1 MLGIMF
7 QKVLSKKW
15 MFLCLLLGSVLL
27 VATLVSFPMY
37 QSAVFDRLLR
47 DEFHTDYAESGVW
60 PAALK
65 LEAESQFMSHD
76 PILKAEEIMAGVS
89 DTLGVETKENIQFYY
104 SEQPVR
110 LNSGRTDAR
119 THNMSVAFLSDLTEH
134 VTMLSGEMY
143 SESGISPEG
152 SLEVIISQNMM
163 VERNLL
169 TGDVLSLMAVRNGLN
184 SYVTVTIKGIFK
196 PNENDPYWDIGTD
209 ELSNAMLMPETTFR
223 NVFMGKAEGNYNVFN
238 CIYAYQFEYE
248 KLEAS
253 QASHILEA
261 LKTLEEE
268 GCQGETVRRLMETFQ
283 TEKELISAT
292 LFVLEMPVLALLM
305 AFLIMVSRQMYELE
319 KNEISVIKSR
329 GSSGSQIFRLYLYQ
343 SVFLTASGVLFG
355 FPLGILFVQG
365 LGSASNFLEFGL
377 HRNLEIKY
385 SLTVWM
391 YLAAAA
397 VITVFIM
404 TFPAIQHSRVSIV
417 NLKQNRAVRKRSW
430 WERFFLDFV
439 CLAVGIYGYYN
450 YSHNQTALEE
460 NVLTGRAIDP
470 LLYVSSALFI
480 VGLGLLFLRLQ
491 PLIVKLIY
499 ILGQR
504 FWHPASHASFIES
517 QRNGRKQQFIMLF
530 LILTVSLGIFYAT
543 TARTILQNAQN
554 NIAYLDGV
562 DVIVKENWEN
572 NAAAVINYKSHGM
585 DLPLNYTEPDPLKYY
600 SLGVKSYTKVFYG
613 GGAAE
618 EDGSR
623 NSAYAQVEQGG
634 EQIPVLLMGI
644 HTREF
649 GENTWIDRELLE
661 EHYYAYLNALA
672 DNQEGL
678 LVSRNFQTQQGCEL
692 GDKVKYVYESTVTA
706 VVGGEKCSLPN
717 SYAMEGIIVGFVDY
731 WPGYEPVSISFD
743 YSGEVYRQENYLV
756 VANTAVFQES
766 FGSVREPYELWMTLD
781 ENADA
786 GAVADW
792 INENHVSVR
801 KYVNREADLRRAV
814 EEPLLQGTNGV
825 LTMSFLVMILLC
837 AVGYLIYWIMSIRSR
852 ELAFG
857 TLRAF
862 GMHKGELFHM
872 LILEQ
877 IFSGVLS
884 IFAGIGIGKLTSWM
898 FVPML
903 QIAYAASDQ
912 VLPLRLSAHREDM
925 LRLYGAVA
933 LVMAVCLIV
942 LILLVFK
949 LNVTKALKLGEE

>member
-47 DEFHTDYAESGVW
+47 DKFHTEFAESGVW

-65 LEAESQFMSHD
+65 LETESQFMSHE
-76 PILKAEEIMAGVS
+76 PILEAEEVMSGLS
-89 DTLGVETKENIQFYY
+89 DTLGVEPGEDIRFYY
-104 SEQPVR
+104 SKQPVR
-110 LNSGRTDAR
+110 LDSGRTDAR
-119 THNMSVAFLSDLTEH
+119 TYNMSVAFLSDLAEH
-134 VTMLSGEMY
+134 VTMLNGEMY
-143 SESGISPEG
+143 SGSGINSEG
-152 SLEVIISQNMM
+152 SLEVVVSQKLM

-169 TGDVLSLMAVRNGLN
+169 AGDVLSLTAVRDGLT
-184 SYVTVTIKGIFK
+184 SFVTVTITGIFE

-209 ELSNAMLMPETTFR
+209 ELSNAMLMPESAFR
-223 NVFMGKAEGNYNVFN
+223 EVFMQKAEGNYNVFN
-238 CIYAYQFEYE
+238 CIYNYQFGYE
-248 KLEAS
+248 ELEAS
-253 QASHILEA
+253 QAPHILEA
-261 LKTLEEE
+261 LKALEEK
-268 GCQGETVRRLMETFQ
+268 GCQGETVRRLMEEFQ
-283 TEKELISAT
+283 TEKALISAT
-292 LFVLEMPVLALLM
+292 LFVLEMPVLVLLM
-305 AFLIMVSRQMYELE
+305 AFLLMVSRQMYELE

-343 SVFLTASGVLFG
+343 SIFLTAAGVLLG

-385 SLTVWM
+385 SATVWM
-391 YLAAAA
+391 YLAAAV
-397 VITVFIM
+397 VITVVIM
-404 TFPAIQHSRVSIV
+404 TFPAVQHSKVSIV
-417 NLKQNRAVRKRSW
+417 NLKQNKAVRKHSW
-430 WERFFLDFV
+430 WERFFLDFI

-450 YSHNQTALEE
+450 YSHNRTALEE
-460 NVLTGRAIDP
+460 NVLTGQALDP

-499 ILGQR
+499 TLGQR
-504 FWHPASHASFIES
+504 FWHPASYASFIES
-517 QRNGRKQQFIMLF
+517 RRNGRKQQFIMLF

-543 TARTILQNAQN
+543 TARTILQNARN
-554 NIAYLDGV
+554 NIAYLDGA
-562 DVIVKENWEN
+562 DVIVKEKWKN
-572 NAAAVINYKSHGM
+572 NAKAVISYQHQGM
-585 DLPLNYTEPDPLKYY
+585 DLPFYYTEPDPLKYN
-600 SLGVKSYTKVFYG
+600 SLGVKSYTKVFYSD
-613 GGAAE
+613 GAVE
-618 EDGSR
+618 EDGSWS
-623 NSAYAQVEQGG
+623 SAYAQVEQGG
-634 EQIPVLLMGI
+634 ISVLLMGI

-649 GENTWIDRELLE
+649 GENTWIDRELLG
-661 EHYYAYLNALA
+661 EHYYTYLNALA
-672 DNQEGL
+672 DEPKGL
-678 LVSRNFQTQQGCEL
+678 LMSRNFQTQQGCEL
-692 GDKVKYVYESTVTA
+692 GDKIKYGYVSTVTA
-706 VVGGEKCSLPN
+706 VVDGNRDEVTN
-717 SYAMEGIIVGFVDY
+717 RYEMEGIIVGFVDY
-731 WPGYEPVSISFD
+731 WPGYKPVSTGFD
-743 YSGEVYRQENYLV
+743 YSGEVSREENYLV
-756 VANTAVFQES
+756 VANTAALQES
-766 FGSVREPYELWMTLD
+766 FGRIREPYEVWITLD
-781 ENADA
+781 ENTDA

-792 INENHVSVR
+792 IDENDVSVT
-801 KYVNREADLRRAV
+801 KYVNRETDLRRAV

-877 IFSGVLS
+877 IFSGALS
-884 IFAGIGIGKLTSWM
+884 IFAGIGIGKLASRM

-903 QIAYAASDQ
+903 QMAYAASDQ
-912 VLPLRLSAHREDM
+912 VLPLHLYARREDM